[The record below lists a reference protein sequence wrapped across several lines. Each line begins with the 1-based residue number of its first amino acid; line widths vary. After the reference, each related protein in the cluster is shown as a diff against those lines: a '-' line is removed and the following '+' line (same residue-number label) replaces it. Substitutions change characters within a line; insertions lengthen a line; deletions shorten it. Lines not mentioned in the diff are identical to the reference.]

1 MRPMRH
7 PRLSFRQVA
16 AAFALLLRAFA
27 TEDPILG
34 DDLKL
39 NQIQVIGTHNSYH
52 IAPTP
57 ATLRLIETANRDAAP
72 KLDYTHRPLEEQFG
86 MLGIRQVELDVYA
99 DPKGGQ
105 FATPMAYRLLN
116 PMGGAA
122 GPDPNADG
130 SLLQPGFK
138 ILHVPDIDYRTTVPT
153 LRGALERIRKWS
165 LQHPEHVPLFVLV
178 ELKDEQIKGL
188 TPAIPFTA
196 ELLDEVDATIHDCF
210 DVNSL
215 ITPDQIRGSRET
227 LRQAVL
233 DDGWPSLDT
242 CRGRVLFALDNEGTL
257 RDDYLAGHAS
267 LANRAMFVSG
277 RSPDAAEAAFF
288 KINDPIEN
296 HAEIQRLVRQG
307 FLVRT
312 RADAETQQARENDT
326 RRRELAFSSGAQLI
340 STDYPQP
347 DRRFSEYQ
355 VRFPGDRAIRAN
367 PVSFGKKI
375 EVVDVDPEK

>member
-1 MRPMRH
+1 MRPMRY
-7 PRLSFRQVA
+7 PRLSSRQVA
-16 AAFALLLRAFA
+16 GAFALFLRCFA

-57 ATLRLIETANRDAAP
+57 ATLRLIETADRDVAP
-72 KLDYTHRPLEEQFG
+72 KLDYSHRPLDEQFG
-86 MLGIRQVELDVYA
+86 MLGIRQIELDIYA
-99 DPKGGQ
+99 DPKGGH

-116 PMGGAA
+116 PNGGAA

-130 SLLQPGFK
+130 SLLKPGFK
-138 ILHVPDIDYRTTVPT
+138 ILHVPDIDYRTSVPT
-153 LRGALERIRKWS
+153 LRGALEQIRKWS
-165 LQHPEHVPLFVLV
+165 LEHPTHVPLFVLV

-188 TPAIPFTA
+188 TPSNLFTS
-196 ELLDEVDATIHDCF
+196 ELLDEVDTTIRDCF
-210 DVNSL
+210 NADQL
-215 ITPDQIRGSRET
+215 ITPDQVRKSRET

-233 DDGWPSLDT
+233 EAGWPSLEA
-242 CRGRVLFALDNEGTL
+242 CRGRVLFALDNESKL
-257 RDDYLAGHAS
+257 RDDYLEGHPS
-267 LANRAMFVSG
+267 LANRVMFVSG

-296 HAEIQRLVRQG
+296 QAEIQRLVRHG

-312 RADAETQQARENDT
+312 RADADTQQARENDT
-326 RRRELAFSSGAQLI
+326 RRREQAFISGAQLI

-367 PVSFGKKI
+367 PVSFGKSVPI
-375 EVVDVDPEK
+375 ADVDPEK